1 MGHINVIENIIYV
14 KIYVEKWERIEYL
27 TLHLWLLPQ
36 LIVAVRALVTGRGR
50 LSQVP
55 WMGRNNI
62 IEKSIIRKV
71 YVLKMEKERVSYPAL
86 VLVAAA

>member
-1 MGHINVIENIIYV
+1 
-14 KIYVEKWERIEYL
+14 
-27 TLHLWLLPQ
+27 
-36 LIVAVRALVTGRGR
+36 
-50 LSQVP
+50 
-55 WMGRNNI
+55 MGRNNI